1 MIALQHFLII
11 GISLFSIGLATVII
25 KKNAI
30 LVLLGIELMLNGAN
44 VNLIGFSTNDPQIQG
59 QIFSLFVIVV
69 AAAEAAVAL
78 AIVVRAYQYFNTSNL
93 DEPKE
98 LKG

>member
-1 MIALQHFLII
+1 MIPIQHFLVI
-11 GISLFSIGLATVII
+11 GIGLFAIGLATVII

-30 LVLLGIELMLNGAN
+30 LVLLGVELMLNGAN
-44 VNLIGFSTNDPQIQG
+44 VNLIGFSQYDAQLQG
-59 QIFSLFVIVV
+59 QFFALFVIVV

-78 AIVVRAYQYFNTSNL
+78 AIVFKVYQYFNTSNL

-98 LKG
+98 LNG